1 MAIIFFMTNNII
13 QAAVRVFRANFKLTS
28 FFLGSGGEVNRHIGN
43 YTATPPLILVK
54 ITSTCLPIIFVLRS
68 TAEGRAEIADKS
80 SLPPPTITS
89 FPRFFS
95 FCSAFPPLSLLCPPG
110 LYELYLLF
118 EGFFEVSIKVWT
130 VLVALYNMDVEKHP
144 LSKL

>member
-54 ITSTCLPIIFVLRS
+54 NLHLPSNFLC
-68 TAEGRAEIADKS
+68 IAVN
-80 SLPPPTITS
+80 
-89 FPRFFS
+89 
-95 FCSAFPPLSLLCPPG
+95 G
-110 LYELYLLF
+110 
-118 EGFFEVSIKVWT
+118 
-130 VLVALYNMDVEKHP
+130 
-144 LSKL
+144 